1 MVFLVSTVPGCV
13 SVFAFV
19 SLVTIPVDITSFGV
33 EIRIFA
39 ITAGIKKYKSII
51 KKKKK
56 KHDKK
61 VFLGKSKLN
70 TVEVI
75 ISKALTDS
83 YISHDEFFAVNS
95 LLKNMKWKKK

>member
-1 MVFLVSTVPGCV
+1 MAFLVSTVPGCV

-19 SLVTIPVDITSFGV
+19 SLVTIPIGITGFGV
-33 EIRIFA
+33 EIIIFA
-39 ITAGIKKYKSII
+39 ITAGI

-61 VFLGKSKLN
+61 VFLAKSKLN

-75 ISKALTDS
+75 VSKALTDS
-83 YISHDEFFAVNS
+83 YISNDEFFAVNS

>member
-1 MVFLVSTVPGCV
+1 MAFLVSTVPGCV

-19 SLVTIPVDITSFGV
+19 SLVTIPIGITGFGV
-33 EIRIFA
+33 EIIIFA

-61 VFLGKSKLN
+61 VFLAKSKLN

-83 YISHDEFFAVNS
+83 YFSNDEFFAVNS